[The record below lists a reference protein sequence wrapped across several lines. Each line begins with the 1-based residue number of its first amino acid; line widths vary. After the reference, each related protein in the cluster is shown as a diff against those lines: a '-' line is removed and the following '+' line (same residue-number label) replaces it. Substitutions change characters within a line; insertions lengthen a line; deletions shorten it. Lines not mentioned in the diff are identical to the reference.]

1 VKRTDIKD
9 GLRVIDTRHTPDVT
23 YTWIT
28 GGRFI
33 DGELISYVCDNC
45 GYPDQFVLRED
56 EEVHGLRGTFCI
68 QCAGLED
75 LEPIVS
81 IVK

>member
-1 VKRTDIKD
+1 MRREEIKA
-9 GLRVIDTRHTPDVT
+9 GLQVRDNNMI

-45 GYPDQFVLRED
+45 GFPDQFVLRE
-56 EEVHGLRGTFCI
+56 EIEICGLRGTFCI
-68 QCAGLED
+68 QCAGIED
-75 LEPIVS
+75 LEPLVP
-81 IVK
+81 VE